1 MHILKEFFRHYKIV
15 LIPSHFDKVWQKKP
29 LSKVLFTQFH
39 TCFALICFR
48 NIWTKI
54 SLLWAEPLSCFIAE
68 APSSKLT
75 CVTNW
80 KCLHIAL
87 FSTHQNPLFSI
98 KFRCQMSKAYM
109 SLHQWMANWS
119 AYVLYSS
126 IESNLTQRKW
136 HCFCYIINLNFVH
149 VFSPLKLNPQAR
161 LLLKSILLDTS
172 IHDFKS
178 NSIWISWY
186 FLAR

>member
-39 TCFALICFR
+39 TFFALICFR

-109 SLHQWMANWS
+109 SLHKNVNGKLVSICFIFKYWKQPNTKK
-119 AYVLYSS
+119 VTLFLLYHKLAFCS
-126 IESNLTQRKW
+126 
-136 HCFCYIINLNFVH
+136 CFFPPEIKPP
-149 VFSPLKLNPQAR
+149 S
-161 LLLKSILLDTS
+161 
-172 IHDFKS
+172 
-178 NSIWISWY
+178 
-186 FLAR
+186 